1 VAALF
6 ILTVHQAAPVAP
18 LRAERPAHVRIAVL
32 HRRAS
37 RHPAAHRQRRRA
49 SYRQLADQT
58 TQWTTTTIG
67 TFIGGYSAARFGYST
82 AFVINSLSFVLS
94 AWCISRI
101 QLPRGAP
108 RRSPAAMT
116 EADVMAPVPRVR
128 RGTAGGTSR
137 RSRLLLA
144 IALLGVGWA
153 SGGGAAQILFSLF
166 GEMVFHRGPAGIGVI
181 WAAAGLGLIIGG
193 ANRAQAG
200 AALSFTA
207 YKRTIA
213 VCLSGCTAAHTCCF
227 SQSERFQVALV
238 WIALS
243 RAAVAVSS

>member
-1 VAALF
+1 
-6 ILTVHQAAPVAP
+6 VAP

-82 AFVINSLSFVLS
+82 AFVINSLSFVFVGLVHQPDS
-94 AWCISRI
+94 VA
-101 QLPRGAP
+101 RGAP

-116 EADVMAPVPRVR
+116 EADVMRPFREYAEGLRYLKAQP
-128 RGTAGGTSR
+128 
-137 RSRLLLA
+137 LLLA

-153 SGGGAAQILFSLF
+153 SAAGAAQILFSLF
-166 GEMVFHRGPAGIGVI
+166 EDGLSPRARRDRRHLG
-181 WAAAGLGLIIGG
+181 AAAWG
-193 ANRAQAG
+193 
-200 AALSFTA
+200 
-207 YKRTIA
+207 
-213 VCLSGCTAAHTCCF
+213 
-227 SQSERFQVALV
+227 
-238 WIALS
+238 
-243 RAAVAVSS
+243 